1 MQPSRIQ
8 TIPGVIGKLA
18 LMTLVVGCWG
28 NSTTTAPP
36 QPDSTKTAGS
46 ITSPSVDPV
55 QADPVSSE
63 ERKEPSLRREDL
75 PELTPELIED
85 AENLVM
91 GFCSRCHAPLP
102 ADALPRHAWEKAIL
116 SMADMAGETGQVPVT
131 PEEIAIALHYYEQQ
145 APEELEYVQ
154 YPPEERLEFETFE
167 LTPKGL
173 ESEKIPAVS
182 DIMMLKGDQ
191 GRPEGILVSELRSRR
206 LMLLPYGNLH
216 SSGLLPYLPSADF
229 NYPASLSHADVDGKG
244 RLDILVSS
252 MGGMNPSN
260 DVNGGAWV
268 IQRSDEGIQVKP
280 IGGQMARACD
290 LKGGDFDDDGDA
302 DFVVCSFGFRGPG
315 KLFWLK
321 TIQEQFIAKE
331 LDPRD
336 GFVAAIIDDVDG
348 DDDEDI
354 VALLSQEHEVLIQ
367 YTNDGFSGFEPKV
380 LMTLPHAAWG
390 SSDLQRVDIDRDG
403 DRDLILV
410 NGDTL
415 DDNTPKPTHGIRWVE
430 RKGDQYVDVHEIL
443 LLPGCERAAA
453 GDLDGDG
460 DLDMV
465 GAAFFPQLPVDQW
478 PKWDTVVWAENLTG
492 DAKSWQIRTL
502 EVGNPVH
509 SAVLL
514 DDVDQ
519 DGMVDIIL
527 GNYVWMGP
535 NESPKAKRDYLT
547 ILRRSK

>member
-1 MQPSRIQ
+1 MLSSLLIQ
-8 TIPGVIGKLA
+8 F
-18 LMTLVVGCWG
+18 VGCWG
-28 NSTTTAPP
+28 GSTDPIPSETDSDATSISSTSSD
-36 QPDSTKTAGS
+36 PDS
-46 ITSPSVDPV
+46 DPV
-55 QADPVSSE
+55 ELENPKEIEDPGL
-63 ERKEPSLRREDL
+63 KREDL
-75 PELTPELIED
+75 PELTPELMAD

-91 GFCSRCHAPLP
+91 GSCSRCHSPLP
-102 ADALPRHAWEKAIL
+102 PDALPRAAWEKVIL
-116 SMADMAGETGQVPVT
+116 SMADMTGEFGQVPVT
-131 PEEIAIALHYYEQQ
+131 PEEIAVALHWYEQE
-145 APEELEYVQ
+145 APEELEYFR
-154 YPPEERLEFETFE
+154 YPPEQRLEFETYE
-167 LTPKGL
+167 LTPRGL

-182 DIMMLKGDQ
+182 DILMIRGDR
-191 GRPEGILVSELRSRR
+191 GRPEGILISELRSRR
-206 LMLLPYGNLH
+206 LMFLPYGDLR
-216 SSGLLPYLPSADF
+216 SASLVPYLPAVDF
-229 NYPASLSHADVDGKG
+229 NYPASLSHANVDGKG

-260 DVNGGAWV
+260 DVNGGSWA
-268 IQRSDEGIQVKP
+268 ILRSDEGIEVKP
-280 IGGQMARACD
+280 LGGSMARVCD

-321 TIQEQFIAKE
+321 TIQDQYIVKE
-331 LDPRD
+331 LDQRD

-348 DDDEDI
+348 DEDEDI

-367 YTNDGFSGFEPKV
+367 YTNSGLGGFEPKV

-390 SSDLQRVDIDRDG
+390 SSDLLRVDIDRDG

-430 RKGDQYVDVHEIL
+430 RVGDQYVDVHEIL

-460 DLDMV
+460 DLDIV

-478 PKWDTVVWAENLTG
+478 SQWDSVVWAENLTG
-492 DAKSWQIRTL
+492 DAKSWQVRTL

-514 DDVDQ
+514 DDVDR
-519 DGMVDIIL
+519 DGMVDVLL
-527 GNYVWMGP
+527 GNYVWMGA
-535 NESPKAKRDYLT
+535 NETPKTRRDYLT
-547 ILRRSK
+547 VMRRSK